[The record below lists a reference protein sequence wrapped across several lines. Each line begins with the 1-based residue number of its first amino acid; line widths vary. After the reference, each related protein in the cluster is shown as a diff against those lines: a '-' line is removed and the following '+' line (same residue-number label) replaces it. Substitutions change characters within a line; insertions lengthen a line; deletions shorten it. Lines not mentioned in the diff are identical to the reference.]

1 LYTIDV
7 LPEHQHFI
15 RFSWT

>member
-1 LYTIDV
+1 LYNIDV